1 MPDNT
6 TALSRR
12 TLLKGAAGVGAAA
25 AAASIFLPPNLRK
38 ALASADVPKF
48 GEGSITDIE
57 HVVFLMQENR
67 SFDEYFGTFP
77 GVRGFGDPNALT
89 LPGGNSVFQQP
100 DPGHADGYLLPFWM
114 DTSVTSAQQTPG
126 LGHGWSDQ
134 HGAWAGGAMDGW
146 IANKGAQTMGYF
158 KQADIP
164 FHWALAE
171 AFTICDGY
179 HCSVLGPTDPNRLY
193 MWTGMIDPN
202 GTGGGPAIDNS
213 MAYNNPYLTWTTYPE
228 RLTAAGISWRIYQEY
243 DNYDDNGLAWFHQYA
258 SADTSSPLWRNAMI
272 KKPAGWFEEDAIN
285 DRLPQVSWLVAP
297 SAQSEHPNWSPAA
310 GAQYIASKID
320 AIAANPKVWA
330 KTAFIVMYDENDGY
344 FDHVPPPTAPAGTAD
359 EYVDGVPIGL
369 GFRVPCIIVSPWT
382 VGGYVATETFDH
394 SSLIRLLE
402 QRFGVMEP
410 NISAWRR
417 QTAGDLTSAFQF
429 SHRSPFPAGN
439 EAITVPATT
448 VTLLTAQKEIATNP
462 GVSVP
467 AVNTPPVQDTTKRTG
482 YLRGPAATPAVA
494 PAASPSGTP
503 SAPATP
509 SATATSTPA
518 SASS

>member
-1 MPDNT
+1 
-6 TALSRR
+6 
-12 TLLKGAAGVGAAA
+12 
-25 AAASIFLPPNLRK
+25 
-38 ALASADVPKF
+38 
-48 GEGSITDIE
+48 
-57 HVVFLMQENR
+57 
-67 SFDEYFGTFP
+67 
-77 GVRGFGDPNALT
+77 
-89 LPGGNSVFQQP
+89 
-100 DPGHADGYLLPFWM
+100 M

-134 HGAWAGGAMDGW
+134 HGAWANGAMDGW

-202 GTGGGPAIDNS
+202 GTGGGPATDNS

-258 SADTSSPLWRNAMI
+258 SADTSSPLWQNAMI
-272 KKPAGWFEEDAIN
+272 KKPAGCVEEDAIN

-297 SAQSEHPNWSPAA
+297 SAQSEHPNWSPA

-330 KTAFIVMYDENDGY
+330 KTAFILMYDENDGY

-369 GFRVPCIIVSPWT
+369 GFRVPCIVVSPWT

-410 NISAWRR
+410 
-417 QTAGDLTSAFQF
+417 TSA
-429 SHRSPFPAGN
+429 
-439 EAITVPATT
+439 
-448 VTLLTAQKEIATNP
+448 P
-462 GVSVP
+462 GGG
-467 AVNTPPVQDTTKRTG
+467 R
-482 YLRGPAATPAVA
+482 
-494 PAASPSGTP
+494 
-503 SAPATP
+503 P
-509 SATATSTPA
+509 SAT
-518 SASS
+518 